1 MVRAEGSE
9 RAGLRQAGRGG
20 LEGCYRRSLWKTHK
34 RARGRLA
41 PDEAGYAK
49 SAMRRPGRGG
59 SSVAFLQP
67 HRLRLLAQTLRRAT
81 SPRNRR
87 CRIPYIE
94 PYSNRSKCARRLAFP
109 GAFRL

>member
-34 RARGRLA
+34 RAPGRLA

-59 SSVAFLQP
+59 IKCCIFATPPSETIGANAAPSDIAEIVAAAS
-67 HRLRLLAQTLRRAT
+67 RTL
-81 SPRNRR
+81 SPIRTD
-87 CRIPYIE
+87 
-94 PYSNRSKCARRLAFP
+94 RSAP
-109 GAFRL
+109 GG